1 MRIRTEHEEQ
11 REFVQWMR
19 QTHPGVR
26 LYAIPNGGHRGASQ
40 GARLK
45 AEGVT
50 AGVPDLHIP
59 ALRMWVEMK
68 RADGGTVSK
77 EQRDWIAYLTGIGDL
92 VIVAKGKEEAISA
105 VQIRLQE
112 ATAHKRET
120 NA

>member
-1 MRIRTEHEEQ
+1 MRVKTEHEEQ

-19 QTHPGVR
+19 QTHPGIR

-59 ALRMWVEMK
+59 ALRMWIEMK

-92 VIVAKGKEEAISA
+92 VIVAKGKEEAIKA
-105 VQIRLQE
+105 VQIRLPKAPE
-112 ATAHKRET
+112 PPPHTRA
-120 NA
+120 